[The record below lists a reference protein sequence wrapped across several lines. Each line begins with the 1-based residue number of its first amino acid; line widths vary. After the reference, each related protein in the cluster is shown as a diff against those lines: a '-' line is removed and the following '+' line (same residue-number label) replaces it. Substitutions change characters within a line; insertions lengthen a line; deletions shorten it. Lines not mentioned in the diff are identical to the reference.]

1 MVCLKTISDLR
12 TYKVEI
18 LTSSPIKILLK
29 NHTLRAV
36 QIQISFM
43 WEYPP
48 SRRKD
53 LHRLLNVFM
62 SVQHFCATKN
72 FLHVMSTSMLP
83 TLLTLAFAK
92 GLFIR
97 FIFRKRVFI
106 KVHFRRVEVF
116 CKLIYSYLLRVQFGD
131 LLSNIHRL

>member
-1 MVCLKTISDLR
+1 MVYLKTISDLI

-18 LTSSPIKILLK
+18 LTSSKIKILPK
-29 NHTLRAV
+29 NHTLRAA

-48 SRRKD
+48 SRKKD
-53 LHRLLNVFM
+53 LHRLPNVFM

-92 GLFIR
+92 GLFVR
-97 FIFRKRVFI
+97 FIFWKRVFI

-116 CKLIYSYLLRVQFGD
+116 CKLIYSYLLRVLFGD